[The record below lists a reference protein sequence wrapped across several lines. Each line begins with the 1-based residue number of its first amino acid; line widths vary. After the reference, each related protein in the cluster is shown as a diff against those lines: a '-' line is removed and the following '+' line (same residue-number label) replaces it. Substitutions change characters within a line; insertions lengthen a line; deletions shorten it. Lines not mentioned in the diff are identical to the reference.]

1 MCDDTGLF
9 QHAVHSV
16 PDRAH
21 GYCVDDNARALL
33 LACALNNPGEKRL
46 SEILTAR
53 FAAFVQHAWNPD
65 TKRFRNFMGFNRT
78 WLEDCGSE
86 DSHGRTLWALG
97 ECARR
102 DASPSRRRWAAALFA
117 EALPAVEA
125 FGSPRALAFTLLGLD
140 GYCAVAPDDA
150 RAREIRYLLADSLM
164 SGLASV
170 ETPDWTWFEE
180 GLAYDNARLPQA
192 LMLTGMA
199 TQTPEY
205 LDAGLRSLR
214 WLMTQQTSPTGHFR
228 PVGTAGFG
236 ELRQPPRAFDQQP
249 VEATAT
255 IAACLTAWRADGDAE
270 WKAIATNVFAW
281 FLGRNDLSIALVD
294 PETGSCRDGL
304 HPDRANENRGGESVV
319 SYLLGLA
326 DIRQLAR
333 VNVGVTSPIPRRF
346 APSAPEFSFPSNE
359 PRTSC
364 RKPLSCTGK
373 RSICVPTP
381 RELSYARSS
390 RRLNRAISTR
400 PTRRVPTISSNAF
413 SRSTRRLQPPIG
425 RCAGKLSRAG
435 IATCWR
441 RSRPVP
447 TTWNRRWRLTA
458 LFQAS
463 SANSSAPIFCNEYSF
478 EASALFN
485 PSIVPHPDQSEA
497 PKGGLRF
504 ILSLRAVGE
513 GHVSSLTF
521 RAGTIAADGSLTVD
535 PTARLASSPRV
546 KLRVPK
552 SDGDEVELTFNPD
565 EELSERVIFPVTD
578 SQSNGIEDAR
588 FVEFSDGGRKTYYAT
603 YTAYSGKAIR
613 SELIETSDFLSFR
626 MSPLQGTAARNK
638 GMALFPRK
646 IDGKYA
652 MIARQDNENLY
663 LIYSDDL
670 HTWDGGQAILKP
682 QFPWEFV
689 QIGNCG
695 SPIELD
701 EGWLLLTHG
710 VGPVRKYSIGA
721 ALLDKNDPSK
731 VLARSV
737 EPLLHPEPSER
748 EGYVPNV
755 VYTCG
760 AMRHNDQII
769 LPYAVSDTYSNFAT
783 IRIAALMQAMS

>member
-1 MCDDTGLF
+1 LSQVTFLHR
-9 QHAVHSV
+9 QALYLR
-16 PDRAH
+16 PDPARVIVRPFKPTTEPRDLNPTDKTRANH
-21 GYCVDDNARALL
+21 IVERVLALDPEVAAR
-33 LACALNNPGEKRL
+33 
-46 SEILTAR
+46 
-53 FAAFVQHAWNPD
+53 
-65 TKRFRNFMGFNRT
+65 
-78 WLEDCGSE
+78 
-86 DSHGRTLWALG
+86 
-97 ECARR
+97 
-102 DASPSRRRWAAALFA
+102 
-117 EALPAVEA
+117 
-125 FGSPRALAFTLLGLD
+125 
-140 GYCAVAPDDA
+140 
-150 RAREIRYLLADSLM
+150 LLADVLENFQ
-164 SGLASV
+164 GRHRNLL
-170 ETPDWTWFEE
+170 ETFE
-180 GLAYDNARLPQA
+180 ARADVMEQA
-192 LMLTGMA
+192 LA
-199 TQTPEY
+199 
-205 LDAGLRSLR
+205 A
-214 WLMTQQTSPTGHFR
+214 H
-228 PVGTAGFG
+228 GTFSGV
-236 ELRQPPRAFDQQP
+236 Q
-249 VEATAT
+249 
-255 IAACLTAWRADGDAE
+255 
-270 WKAIATNVFAW
+270 
-281 FLGRNDLSIALVD
+281 
-294 PETGSCRDGL
+294 
-304 HPDRANENRGGESVV
+304 
-319 SYLLGLA
+319 
-326 DIRQLAR
+326 RQL
-333 VNVGVTSPIPRRF
+333 
-346 APSAPEFSFPSNE
+346 
-359 PRTSC
+359 
-364 RKPLSCTGK
+364 
-373 RSICVPTP
+373 
-381 RELSYARSS
+381 
-390 RRLNRAISTR
+390 
-400 PTRRVPTISSNAF
+400 
-413 SRSTRRLQPPIG
+413 IG
-425 RCAGKLSRAG
+425 AYFL
-435 IATCWR
+435 
-441 RSRPVP
+441 
-447 TTWNRRWRLTA
+447 
-458 LFQAS
+458 
-463 SANSSAPIFCNEYSF
+463 NEYSF

-552 SDGDEVELTFNPD
+552 SDGDEIELTFNPD
-565 EELSERVIFPVTD
+565 EELSERVIFPVTE

-588 FVEFSDGGRKTYYAT
+588 FVEFTDGGRKTYYAT

-613 SELIETSDFLSFR
+613 SELIETSDFLTFR
-626 MSPLQGTAARNK
+626 MSPLQGTAAPNK

-663 LIYSDDL
+663 LVYSEDL
-670 HTWDGGQAILKP
+670 HKWDGGQAVLRP

-783 IRIAALMQAMS
+783 IRIAALMQAMT